1 MKVLHITYSFTPD
14 PIGGTEV
21 YVGDL
26 CRRLESLG
34 VASVIAAPADR
45 SQVYEVDGLRVHRFP
60 FRPRPDDLEALYGA
74 GDAPAADAFDAVLI
88 EEQPDLVHQHALT
101 PACSGALIDRA
112 RRRGVPVIFTYHT
125 PTVSCQRGTL
135 LRWGSEVC
143 EGQLEFRQ
151 CAACSLNGLG
161 LSRTVSRMLASTPE
175 MIGEAIA
182 QAGLAGGGWTALRL
196 GALMRRRHEEVRRV
210 FDSVDRIVVLSDWVQ
225 RLLRTNGVP
234 ETRLFRSP
242 HGVER
247 TTTATRAAW
256 DARYVRLAHL
266 GRLDVNKGTRLLI
279 AALRGLPDA
288 PITLDIFGITQSDA
302 DHRELDR
309 LRELS
314 GGDGRIRFLPA
325 IDHGDIGSR
334 LATFDAVVVPSQLL
348 ETGPLV
354 VLESFAAGVPVI
366 GSALGGIAEK
376 VANGVNGL
384 LVAPPDSVRA
394 WQDMLH
400 RCADDRGLLPGLR
413 AAIEIPRSLD
423 SAAADM
429 HELYSAVLRERAVAD
444 APTGRSR

>member
-1 MKVLHITYSFTPD
+1 MKVLHVTYSFAPD
-14 PIGGTEV
+14 PMGGTEV
-21 YVGDL
+21 YVGDM
-26 CRRLESLG
+26 CRRLDALG
-34 VASVIAAPADR
+34 VANVIAAPADR
-45 SQVYEVDGLRVHRFP
+45 SQVYEVDGRRVHRFP
-60 FRPRPDDLEALYGA
+60 VQPRPDDLEALYGA
-74 GDAPAADAFDAVLI
+74 GDAQAADAFDAVLI

-101 PACSGALIDRA
+101 PACSAEVIERA

-151 CAACSLNGLG
+151 CAACTLNGLG

-175 MIGEAIA
+175 MIGDAIA

-196 GALMRRRHEEVRRV
+196 AALMRRRHEEVRRV
-210 FDSVDRIVVLSDWVQ
+210 FDSVDRIVVLTDWVQ

-242 HGVER
+242 HGVDG
-247 TTTATRAAW
+247 TTTPRRAAW

-279 AALRGLPDA
+279 AALRELPDA
-288 PITLDIFGITQSDA
+288 PITLDIVGITQSAA
-302 DHRELDR
+302 DCRELDR

-314 GGDGRIRFLPA
+314 GGDSRIRFLPA
-325 IDHGDIGSR
+325 IDHAEIETR

-376 VANGVNGL
+376 VANGRNGL
-384 LVAPPDSVRA
+384 LVAPHDSVQA
-394 WQDMLH
+394 WRDVLQ

-413 AAIEIPRSLD
+413 AAIETPRSLER
-423 SAAADM
+423 AAADM
-429 HELYSAVLRERAVAD
+429 HELYSAVLRERALAD